1 MSAALERLMQKSEP
15 GPSSQQP
22 DDLEEMRILTS
33 ILDVVEEQGRQ
44 LTTLTE
50 RQQKLAGFMKVMD
63 EQQSLQMERL
73 TQVLERASTLPPS
86 EPTPQH
92 SENVESRLSEI
103 DSTLSE
109 FVSALDG
116 TQFRETASA
125 LIAEVDRDRTA
136 MASATEQATAQ
147 VAATTELVKHVH
159 GAAGRIEKQ
168 ASAAIEKVTAASA
181 DAATEQV
188 VEKVRTLEARTD
200 KVMAVVSRLEGRQ
213 LWTAAGAMCLAL
225 LPTATV
231 VLGVV
236 LIAAGVVYGWEVA
249 VTTEAATW
257 LRWVK
262 GIGAVLGTGC
272 ALFGLFMAVRW
283 TASYVDTWKV
293 TPHSIR
299 WRK

>member
-1 MSAALERLMQKSEP
+1 MSAALERLKQKSEP

-33 ILDVVEEQGRQ
+33 ILDVVEEQHRQ

-50 RQQKLAGFMKVMD
+50 RQKKLAGFMKVMD

-73 TQVLERASTLPPS
+73 TQVVGRASTSQPS
-86 EPTPQH
+86 EPTLQQL
-92 SENVESRLSEI
+92 ENFGSRLSEI
-103 DSTLSE
+103 DSTLTE
-109 FVSALDG
+109 FVGALDG
-116 TQFRETASA
+116 KRLREAVSTITTEAS
-125 LIAEVDRDRTA
+125 RNRTA

-147 VAATTELVKHVH
+147 VAASTELVKQVH
-159 GAAGRIEKQ
+159 GVAGRIEKQ
-168 ASAAIEKVTAASA
+168 ASAVIEKVTAASA
-181 DAATEQV
+181 DAAAEQV

-225 LPTATV
+225 LPAAAV
-231 VLGVV
+231 VLGGIILV
-236 LIAAGVVYGWEVA
+236 AGVVHGWEVA

-262 GIGAVLGTGC
+262 GLGAVLGTGC
-272 ALFGLFMAVRW
+272 ALFGLFITVRW
-283 TASYVDTWKV
+283 VAGYVNTWKT

-299 WRK
+299 WHK